1 MVLILV
7 YSNLFGADGDPWSS
21 HDELLLIIR
30 VFLPSSP
37 LFAFCLSAYKKC
49 AERVNVW
56 SLVFMD
62 TPCIVNLS

>member
-7 YSNLFGADGDPWSS
+7 YSNLFGADGDPWPS

-49 AERVNVW
+49 AERVNV
-56 SLVFMD
+56 
-62 TPCIVNLS
+62 